1 MGSKTCPAR
10 IAGRVGG
17 PLVAAMLTAAVTA
30 GCSGGGPTSPPVATS
45 RAPSAAPA
53 TATTPPGPQTSGVRT
68 VLSTNGLN
76 VRAAPTKSARV
87 LGTAAEGVQLTVL
100 GYTSSDGGWF
110 KVRGATVTGWI
121 SAEPTLSAPG
131 TFSTYTS
138 PQFSALYPTGWA
150 ESALPASTTSPSL
163 SSVLFRPASGTG
175 DIVVT
180 VAGSVAQL
188 PHGRAG
194 YARRSVSQVVACG
207 TTTAL
212 VVYQQTGA
220 ASSAPAPT
228 TGPESLPYLAEIRLA
243 ASKGHALG
251 VYADLPDLGRTL
263 QVLNEFV
270 ASMTFSAPH
279 C

>member
-1 MGSKTCPAR
+1 VGSKTCPAR
-10 IAGRVGG
+10 IAGRVGR

-30 GCSGGGPTSPPVATS
+30 GCSGGHTTPPAATS

-53 TATTPPGPQTSGVRT
+53 TATTPPGPQASGVRT

-76 VRAAPTKSARV
+76 VRAGPTKSARV

-131 TFSTYTS
+131 SFSTYS
-138 PQFSALYPTGWA
+138 SAQFSALYPAGWA
-150 ESALPASTTSPSL
+150 ESALPASPTSPSL
-163 SSVLFRPASGTG
+163 SSVLFRPATGAG

-220 ASSAPAPT
+220 ASNAPAPT

-243 ASKGHALG
+243 ANRGHALG
-251 VYADLPDLGRTL
+251 VYADLPDLGRPL

-270 ASMTFSAPH
+270 ASMTFSSPH